1 MGGRGVVE
9 STAQAKR
16 VLRVGEAADP
26 VVVGAVRHAVP
37 SLLAVRP
44 RSEVAR
50 CGEVDL
56 DGPTRGIGPGEA
68 VGGGA
73 HKKGKGAHMKK
84 RKRKMRE
91 GRRRLGELAADVG
104 RKHRAR
110 ARKISHN

>member
-1 MGGRGVVE
+1 MVE

-73 HKKGKGAHMKK
+73 HKKK
-84 RKRKMRE
+84 RQRKMRE